1 MIYAFM
7 QKGCMQPTQNCLK
20 KRHAQMKIDVVT
32 PTNPFLA
39 EDAGKMPAHQVVY
52 EKLRLMILFGDL
64 APGQAVT
71 IQGLI
76 AELGAGMTPV
86 REALRRLIAEGALTH
101 QGNRRVSV
109 PVLTPDCVDE
119 LGFMRETLEPELAMR
134 ASNRMTADGLRALKA
149 RDADLNDAIAK
160 GDVGGYLTHNY
171 RFHAQINA
179 MAEAPIMAA
188 TVDRL
193 WLRFGPSLR
202 VVCGR
207 FGTSNL
213 PDKHMDLLAA
223 MDAADPSAAARAMA
237 EDVAQGMLQIRAA
250 LGTA

>member
-1 MIYAFM
+1 MDLIA
-7 QKGCMQPTQNCLK
+7 
-20 KRHAQMKIDVVT
+20 
-32 PTNPFLA
+32 PTNPFTA
-39 EDAGKMPAHQVVY
+39 QDTGKAPVHQHVY
-52 EKLRLMILFGDL
+52 ERLRAMILFGDL

-71 IQGLI
+71 IQGLPSN
-76 AELGAGMTPV
+76 LDVGMTPV

-109 PVLTPDCVDE
+109 PILTPESVEE
-119 LGFMRETLEPELAMR
+119 LGFMRKALEPELTRR
-134 ASNRMTADGLRALKA
+134 AARRMTKDHRVYLRSC
-149 RDADLNDAIAK
+149 DNDLNTAIDN

-171 RFHAQINA
+171 RFHAFIYDCA
-179 MAEAPIMAA
+179 DATIMAA

-213 PDKHMDLLAA
+213 PDKHMDLLNALADGDIDGAA
-223 MDAADPSAAARAMA
+223 QAMA
-237 EDVAQGMLQIRAA
+237 QDVQQGILQVRAA
-250 LGTA
+250 LQSD

>member
-1 MIYAFM
+1 M
-7 QKGCMQPTQNCLK
+7 NL
-20 KRHAQMKIDVVT
+20 DVT
-32 PTNPFLA
+32 APTNPFA
-39 EDAGKMPAHQVVY
+39 SDEAAKTPAHQVVY
-52 EKLRLMILFGDL
+52 EKLRAMILFGDL

-71 IQGLI
+71 IQGLT
-76 AELGAGMTPV
+76 AELAAGMTPV

-109 PVLTPDCVDE
+109 PELTVQGADE
-119 LGFMRETLEPELAMR
+119 LGFMRKTLEPELTRR
-134 ASNRMTADGLRALKA
+134 AAKRLTEERLSGLRAS
-149 RDADLNDAIAK
+149 DEDLNQAIER

-171 RFHAQINA
+171 RFHALIYA
-179 MAEAPIMAA
+179 GAEAPIMAA

-213 PDKHMDLLAA
+213 PDKHQDLLMAFEQG
-223 MDAADPSAAARAMA
+223 DVEGAARAMA
-237 EDVAQGMLQIRAA
+237 EDVEQGMRQVRSA
-250 LGTA
+250 LDERGARY

>member
-1 MIYAFM
+1 MNKAVIPA
-7 QKGCMQPTQNCLK
+7 
-20 KRHAQMKIDVVT
+20 
-32 PTNPFLA
+32 TNPFQA
-39 EDAGKMPAHQVVY
+39 DPSGKTPAHQQVY
-52 EKLRLMILFGDL
+52 EQLRSMILFGDL

-71 IQGLI
+71 IQGLT
-76 AELGAGMTPV
+76 AELAAGMTPV

-109 PVLTPDCVDE
+109 PLLTPDCVDE
-119 LGFMRETLEPELAMR
+119 LGFMRLTLEPELTRR
-134 ASNRMTADGLRALKA
+134 AARHMTADRLAQLRAI
-149 RDADLNDAIAK
+149 DADLNTAIAG

-171 RFHAQINA
+171 RFHTAIYDSAQA
-179 MAEAPIMAA
+179 AIMAA

-213 PDKHMDLLAA
+213 PDKHADLLDALAA
-223 MDAADPSAAARAMA
+223 QDIDAAATAMA
-237 EDVAQGMLQIRAA
+237 EDVDQGTRQVRAA
-250 LGTA
+250 LAEG

>member
-1 MIYAFM
+1 MNKYLSPA
-7 QKGCMQPTQNCLK
+7 
-20 KRHAQMKIDVVT
+20 
-32 PTNPFLA
+32 TNPSQSEA
-39 EDAGKMPAHQVVY
+39 PGKTPAHQHVY
-52 EKLRLMILFGDL
+52 ERLRAMILFGDL

-71 IQGLI
+71 IQGLT

-109 PVLTPDCVDE
+109 PMLSVNCVDE
-119 LGFMRETLEPELAMR
+119 LGFMRITLEPELTRR
-134 ASNRMTADGLRALKA
+134 AATRMTPDRLAMLHTIDT
-149 RDADLNDAIAK
+149 DLNQAIGK

-171 RFHAQINA
+171 RFHAA
-179 MAEAPIMAA
+179 VYDAAEAPIMAA

-207 FGTSNL
+207 FGTFNL
-213 PDKHMDLLAA
+213 PDKHADLLAA
-223 MDAADPSAAARAMA
+223 LATGNIDTAAQAMA
-237 EDVAQGMLQIRAA
+237 EDVEQGTRQVRAA
-250 LGTA
+250 LQDG

>member
-1 MIYAFM
+1 MNVDLIA
-7 QKGCMQPTQNCLK
+7 PS
-20 KRHAQMKIDVVT
+20 
-32 PTNPFLA
+32 NPFTS
-39 EDAGKMPAHQVVY
+39 DASGKAPVHQHVY
-52 EKLRLMILFGDL
+52 ERLRAMILFGDL

-71 IQGLI
+71 IQGLTSKL
-76 AELGAGMTPV
+76 EVGMTPV

-109 PVLTPDCVDE
+109 PILTAASVEE
-119 LGFMRETLEPELAMR
+119 LGFMRKALEPELTRR
-134 ASNRMTADGLRALKA
+134 AAARMTSERIGYLRAC
-149 RDADLNDAIAK
+149 DDDLNKAIAQ

-171 RFHAQINA
+171 RFHAYIYDCA
-179 MAEAPIMAA
+179 DAAIMAA

-213 PDKHMDLLAA
+213 PDKHMDLLTALSKGDI
-223 MDAADPSAAARAMA
+223 DAAADAMA
-237 EDVAQGMLQIRAA
+237 EDVEQGIRQVRAA
-250 LGTA
+250 LQSD